1 MKIVYNIIKTSFE
14 HVIASFCVFFP
25 SGCKGSTIWPH
36 PVSNNE
42 NIETNMDKYSEI
54 RQNAVGNGLVVVQGA
69 FCSNG
74 IYFGQPLEPRDIVN
88 YRDCNQNS
96 TPSTDSVIEVT
107 NFCDW
112 DVQCG
117 RQALSSTRNDS
128 FVDNIHLGITIIN
141 NADINQN
148 KDIDAAEY
156 SKLSLLTEIMSV
168 NSKHDLETENT
179 NSNHEP
185 QFRRSID
192 TDVSNDDR
200 GFGKYLARQISD
212 LQNDLSSKKTY
223 AQSLTQSYT
232 YSEFDKVSKFNSCD
246 SQENQSSENN
256 SDCGELNPEFDLPDQ
271 PENTYQDDNGGEQKK
286 FSKSY
291 WRKQRRLRLKE
302 RLLAEK
308 MLMEN
313 NPNMVV
319 EEKESQKPAKGVKS
333 KDTKQLGPDG
343 YTSNSC
349 DINSAITGSDGLN
362 KTLLDTKCHKRS
374 FSKADH
380 IYIECSDKPY
390 FRSHVSSHNETENI
404 KTDHVAL
411 VQNDSSLIVP
421 CDNLT
426 EAHSREENKTQQASE
441 SFSQRCRSRRDQQD
455 NGLGMY
461 CARILRETQN
471 SLRRNNLA
479 NNKKRV
485 KTDIPSELCFDSCNT
500 IHSRLDVPQDGGIN
514 NNLSTV
520 IERISLSD
528 PCPVNV
534 RPGQSQMDTTSTKA
548 WDESQTYV
556 HFFDAEPEFAQLPP
570 KAKRRRRRPKSSLS
584 TTPVTNALTVHSRS
598 NSSTSSLSQEPESG
612 TDTGVHASFSCS
624 VLEQLTDSRSSSGE
638 RLRRSSS
645 PSFIFDPEISSQIPF
660 YFTEPDIED
669 FGIKAFS
676 FETPDYD
683 SSNDDSWSDFDTDDD
698 VEEHVSSDHAEIVI
712 PDLCDSEKDSEKSTD
727 NDTIGQ
733 EDSEIL
739 EIDYDSY
746 LPAHVLMHVKRDLVS
761 VLMEYGQTREV
772 KVSFKDMERSGPH
785 HASRFH
791 TAAVVDGETF
801 PTGSGSSKKNAKK
814 AAAAQALK
822 IMYDRGRKN
831 LEMVNEVAHKK
842 LKAMSNE
849 EVGSHAHRVVLVCRH
864 VLDTAEET
872 QFINY
877 SKDKIA
883 AAFVLE
889 YHGKMR
895 VVGLGTGNRCIL
907 YQHMTLDGKRI
918 IHSHA
923 EIIARRAF
931 VRYLFKQLLNY
942 NGNRSHPI
950 FTRSDTG
957 KLKIRDKIQV
967 HLYISRPPCG
977 DAAAF
982 PTISNFPNKMRAIR
996 KQGQL
1001 RTIIDDG
1008 EGAIPTDFPV
1018 PAGANGKE
1026 RLRIM
1031 TCSDKICRWNVLGVQ
1046 GALLSHFL
1054 DPIYISSLVIGSHT
1068 GDQRG
1073 HVPRAV
1079 SGRLKCGRL
1088 HEVIQRPYRINTP
1101 DIHYPHDD
1109 LADNYNIT
1117 KSKQYCI
1124 TWSYGDIDAEVIDA
1138 ITGVTNMETM
1148 EEVIPSRISKITLY
1162 HMFQQICKRYGRHDL
1177 VGLDYLKA
1185 KRSATTFQRMKSF
1198 VGQHLAAMGF
1208 GQWYSLQETYGTDS
1222 LKCPGPNFKTFNLK
1236 LVLFIMLNES

>member
-1 MKIVYNIIKTSFE
+1 M
-14 HVIASFCVFFP
+14 
-25 SGCKGSTIWPH
+25 
-36 PVSNNE
+36 
-42 NIETNMDKYSEI
+42 
-54 RQNAVGNGLVVVQGA
+54 
-69 FCSNG
+69 
-74 IYFGQPLEPRDIVN
+74 PR
-88 YRDCNQNS
+88 
-96 TPSTDSVIEVT
+96 
-107 NFCDW
+107 
-112 DVQCG
+112 
-117 RQALSSTRNDS
+117 TR
-128 FVDNIHLGITIIN
+128 V
-141 NADINQN
+141 
-148 KDIDAAEY
+148 
-156 SKLSLLTEIMSV
+156 
-168 NSKHDLETENT
+168 
-179 NSNHEP
+179 
-185 QFRRSID
+185 FRRSVPPSSPTLITTSKQCVSTCTPLTSTPTLQVANQRTTSQVFTGD
-192 TDVSNDDR
+192 DCGNDLCWMASHLATKQKGVSEDTLDRRDNTGVITGHNDNQTSLAATFRKQSEDVKRECDGRKRTKKSRKHGRPATTVQKLKHDSETCCENSTDVEQR
-200 GFGKYLARQISD
+200 TEIS
-212 LQNDLSSKKTY
+212 
-223 AQSLTQSYT
+223 QSLRSKLLTQKY
-232 YSEFDKVSKFNSCD
+232 
-246 SQENQSSENN
+246 
-256 SDCGELNPEFDLPDQ
+256 
-271 PENTYQDDNGGEQKK
+271 
-286 FSKSY
+286 
-291 WRKQRRLRLKE
+291 
-302 RLLAEK
+302 
-308 MLMEN
+308 
-313 NPNMVV
+313 
-319 EEKESQKPAKGVKS
+319 
-333 KDTKQLGPDG
+333 
-343 YTSNSC
+343 
-349 DINSAITGSDGLN
+349 
-362 KTLLDTKCHKRS
+362 
-374 FSKADH
+374 
-380 IYIECSDKPY
+380 
-390 FRSHVSSHNETENI
+390 
-404 KTDHVAL
+404 
-411 VQNDSSLIVP
+411 
-421 CDNLT
+421 
-426 EAHSREENKTQQASE
+426 
-441 SFSQRCRSRRDQQD
+441 RSRRDLED
-455 NGLGMY
+455 YGLGMY

-471 SLRRNNLA
+471 
-479 NNKKRV
+479 
-485 KTDIPSELCFDSCNT
+485 NT
-500 IHSRLDVPQDGGIN
+500 QNRTKG
-514 NNLSTV
+514 NLSKDHCSHLDSFNASLSTDWDLP
-520 IERISLSD
+520 ILIQSISLSD
-528 PCPVNV
+528 SSSVKAC
-534 RPGQSQMDTTSTKA
+534 SEIFSMDRNSSETSDSLYLRTCS
-548 WDESQTYV
+548 E
-556 HFFDAEPEFAQLPP
+556 AELETADVPT
-570 KAKRRRRRPKSSLS
+570 KAKRRRRRRPQKAS
-584 TTPVTNALTVHSRS
+584 TSTPVANAFTVHSRS
-598 NSSTSSLSQEPESG
+598 NSSASSSSLALQDTDSG
-612 TDTGVHASFSCS
+612 VETNSRTSIHTSFSCS
-624 VLEQLTDSRSSSGE
+624 TFEQVTDSRSSSSE
-638 RLRRSSS
+638 RLLRCSS
-645 PSFIFDPEISSQIPF
+645 PSFTYDPEISSVIPF
-660 YFTEPDIED
+660 YFTEPALDV
-669 FGIKAFS
+669 
-676 FETPDYD
+676 FEPIPL
-683 SSNDDSWSDFDTDDD
+683 DFDIQEERDIGEQHSWLDFD
-698 VEEHVSSDHAEIVI
+698 VDFNDRISEQI
-712 PDLCDSEKDSEKSTD
+712 PTEDLLYTPR
-727 NDTIGQ
+727 DTESLELI
-733 EDSEIL
+733 ENA

-842 LKAMSNE
+842 LRAMSIE

-931 VRYLFKQLLNY
+931 IRYLFKQLQNY

-1138 ITGVTNMETM
+1138 ITGVTNMEAM

-1162 HMFQQICKRYGRHDL
+1162 NMFQQICKRYGRHDL
-1177 VGLDYLKA
+1177 AGLDYLKA

-1222 LKCPGPNFKTFNLK
+1222 LKCPGPC
-1236 LVLFIMLNES
+1236 

>member
-1 MKIVYNIIKTSFE
+1 MPRIRIVSRSKPPPAAPLAGTVTS
-14 HVIASFCVFFP
+14 P
-25 SGCKGSTIWPH
+25 
-36 PVSNNE
+36 
-42 NIETNMDKYSEI
+42 
-54 RQNAVGNGLVVVQGA
+54 
-69 FCSNG
+69 
-74 IYFGQPLEPRDIVN
+74 
-88 YRDCNQNS
+88 
-96 TPSTDSVIEVT
+96 
-107 NFCDW
+107 
-112 DVQCG
+112 
-117 RQALSSTRNDS
+117 LSSTYIASTAPSQSRGEDRHVS
-128 FVDNIHLGITIIN
+128 QKACI
-141 NADINQN
+141 
-148 KDIDAAEY
+148 
-156 SKLSLLTEIMSV
+156 
-168 NSKHDLETENT
+168 SKHKGLQWDIFPSDLTTASPQGYRIDETEAGYASDVQEHHFNGAFDLLDEGRRAAGSIKRHLRSCSGQKKHYKDRHNKSYSE
-179 NSNHEP
+179 NSHFRHCSPEINEYPSNCCVGQDKNVNAALELMEIRGGLSIQCQGHPKPCLKNRDPLEKTLNRASKT
-185 QFRRSID
+185 RRSRKE
-192 TDVSNDDR
+192 T
-200 GFGKYLARQISD
+200 
-212 LQNDLSSKKTY
+212 
-223 AQSLTQSYT
+223 
-232 YSEFDKVSKFNSCD
+232 
-246 SQENQSSENN
+246 
-256 SDCGELNPEFDLPDQ
+256 PE
-271 PENTYQDDNGGEQKK
+271 
-286 FSKSY
+286 
-291 WRKQRRLRLKE
+291 
-302 RLLAEK
+302 
-308 MLMEN
+308 
-313 NPNMVV
+313 V
-319 EEKESQKPAKGVKS
+319 
-333 KDTKQLGPDG
+333 
-343 YTSNSC
+343 
-349 DINSAITGSDGLN
+349 I
-362 KTLLDTKCHKRS
+362 H
-374 FSKADH
+374 
-380 IYIECSDKPY
+380 
-390 FRSHVSSHNETENI
+390 
-404 KTDHVAL
+404 
-411 VQNDSSLIVP
+411 
-421 CDNLT
+421 
-426 EAHSREENKTQQASE
+426 
-441 SFSQRCRSRRDQQD
+441 
-455 NGLGMY
+455 GMF
-461 CARILRETQN
+461 CARILCETQN
-471 SLRRNNLA
+471 SNNPNVFSPTGLKRQSIVNSSNVSFRDVDSSGHNAVTPRRQLAGLTSQSKLGFAAHVSFRDVDRERRNDKHDQQGDINTPFQMLDISDTFVEPDVGGVHLTPVTRS
-479 NNKKRV
+479 KR
-485 KTDIPSELCFDSCNT
+485 
-500 IHSRLDVPQDGGIN
+500 
-514 NNLSTV
+514 
-520 IERISLSD
+520 
-528 PCPVNV
+528 
-534 RPGQSQMDTTSTKA
+534 
-548 WDESQTYV
+548 
-556 HFFDAEPEFAQLPP
+556 
-570 KAKRRRRRPKSSLS
+570 KRRRGYKKETLCAADADVLPTNDGSGSRTAATMSPLLDIDSGIEMNSQSSAYSIISYQTL
-584 TTPVTNALTVHSRS
+584 
-598 NSSTSSLSQEPESG
+598 EPML
-612 TDTGVHASFSCS
+612 DT
-624 VLEQLTDSRSSSGE
+624 RSSSAE
-638 RLRRSSS
+638 RRRFCTS
-645 PSFIFDPEISSQIPF
+645 PNFTYDPELSSQIPY
-660 YFTEPDIED
+660 YFKEPALEEYALTPADCDSVMNLLSTWDNED
-669 FGIKAFS
+669 AIS
-676 FETPDYD
+676 PVL
-683 SSNDDSWSDFDTDDD
+683 SWSEFDSFDDGLSRD
-698 VEEHVSSDHAEIVI
+698 ESRPALLELTKFKIDDLTEEADDGLSRDESRPALLELTEEADDANPLIPSSLSGPPLI
-712 PDLCDSEKDSEKSTD
+712 
-727 NDTIGQ
+727 
-733 EDSEIL
+733 

-831 LEMVNEVAHKK
+831 LEVVNEMAHKK
-842 LKAMSNE
+842 LRAMSDE
-849 EVGSHAHRVVLVCRH
+849 EVGSHAHRVVLVSRH

-931 VRYLFKQLLNY
+931 LRYLYKQLQTY

-1054 DPIYISSLVIGSHT
+1054 DPIYINSLVIGSHT

-1088 HEVIQRPYRINTP
+1088 HEVIQRPYRINSP

-1138 ITGVTNMETM
+1138 ITGVTNMEAM

-1162 HMFQQICKRYGRHDL
+1162 HLFQQVCKRYGRHDIAN
-1177 VGLDYLKA
+1177 LDYLKA

-1222 LKCPGPNFKTFNLK
+1222 LKCPGPC
-1236 LVLFIMLNES
+1236 

>member
-1 MKIVYNIIKTSFE
+1 MPRTRIISRTKAPVSPPTVATSSVLSSKVLMSKKKVIIHPLSFTNKTHTHRYLEGKVCQSNLGESNQYNITGPLTDEIKYFTINDQHRNANTIVKLRSPSFE
-14 HVIASFCVFFP
+14 HYSNRSQRISCCRIRKDSDSAEFSRAEHQESGYCCKYRDKTFSISSNQTICEGSAESCKIEEINDVFQIKDANNVASLDQ
-25 SGCKGSTIWPH
+25 SKINCKGHTDISKNTGNERRSRSHKKNDFDTGMYSIRVLREVHRSNSENKCPLTMNSKCAEKVNKKDRSSVTVDKVDDFMRGATH
-36 PVSNNE
+36 FELSSQNPTSISKQGMKTNAVESDDKTECPLISGLILNFTSNQKAVSRE
-42 NIETNMDKYSEI
+42 SATNMDFIQDE
-54 RQNAVGNGLVVVQGA
+54 
-69 FCSNG
+69 
-74 IYFGQPLEPRDIVN
+74 
-88 YRDCNQNS
+88 
-96 TPSTDSVIEVT
+96 DS
-107 NFCDW
+107 
-112 DVQCG
+112 
-117 RQALSSTRNDS
+117 
-128 FVDNIHLGITIIN
+128 
-141 NADINQN
+141 
-148 KDIDAAEY
+148 
-156 SKLSLLTEIMSV
+156 
-168 NSKHDLETENT
+168 
-179 NSNHEP
+179 
-185 QFRRSID
+185 
-192 TDVSNDDR
+192 
-200 GFGKYLARQISD
+200 
-212 LQNDLSSKKTY
+212 
-223 AQSLTQSYT
+223 
-232 YSEFDKVSKFNSCD
+232 
-246 SQENQSSENN
+246 N
-256 SDCGELNPEFDLPDQ
+256 SD
-271 PENTYQDDNGGEQKK
+271 
-286 FSKSY
+286 SKTCPSV
-291 WRKQRRLRLKE
+291 L
-302 RLLAEK
+302 EK
-308 MLMEN
+308 N
-313 NPNMVV
+313 
-319 EEKESQKPAKGVKS
+319 
-333 KDTKQLGPDG
+333 
-343 YTSNSC
+343 
-349 DINSAITGSDGLN
+349 
-362 KTLLDTKCHKRS
+362 
-374 FSKADH
+374 
-380 IYIECSDKPY
+380 
-390 FRSHVSSHNETENI
+390 VS
-404 KTDHVAL
+404 
-411 VQNDSSLIVP
+411 
-421 CDNLT
+421 
-426 EAHSREENKTQQASE
+426 
-441 SFSQRCRSRRDQQD
+441 
-455 NGLGMY
+455 
-461 CARILRETQN
+461 
-471 SLRRNNLA
+471 
-479 NNKKRV
+479 
-485 KTDIPSELCFDSCNT
+485 
-500 IHSRLDVPQDGGIN
+500 
-514 NNLSTV
+514 
-520 IERISLSD
+520 
-528 PCPVNV
+528 
-534 RPGQSQMDTTSTKA
+534 
-548 WDESQTYV
+548 
-556 HFFDAEPEFAQLPP
+556 
-570 KAKRRRRRPKSSLS
+570 KAKRRRRRRPKRQLLATTTDINS
-584 TTPVTNALTVHSRS
+584 TIVFPTHSES
-598 NSSTSSLSQEPESG
+598 NITSVDNSSCSHSSCTSLELSI
-612 TDTGVHASFSCS
+612 
-624 VLEQLTDSRSSSGE
+624 DSRSSSAE
-638 RLRRSSS
+638 RLRLCSS
-645 PSFIFDPEISSQIPF
+645 PDFVYDPEVASQIPF
-660 YFTEPDIED
+660 YFKEPVLEDSGLPHFTVDFNCNLQTCEDGDDERSTSSWTEFD
-669 FGIKAFS
+669 KL
-676 FETPDYD
+676 
-683 SSNDDSWSDFDTDDD
+683 SDFDVTFPDPLFDLD
-698 VEEHVSSDHAEIVI
+698 NCEPSECLIENTTGSVLTSNEEDHNIANLQPTSPICVLE
-712 PDLCDSEKDSEKSTD
+712 P
-727 NDTIGQ
+727 
-733 EDSEIL
+733 L

-831 LEMVNEVAHKK
+831 LEVVNEMAHKK
-842 LKAMSNE
+842 LRAMSDE
-849 EVGSHAHRVVLVCRH
+849 EVGSHAHRVVLVSRH

-931 VRYLFKQLLNY
+931 LRYLYKQLQTY

-1054 DPIYISSLVIGSHT
+1054 DPIYINSLVIGSHT

-1138 ITGVTNMETM
+1138 ITGVTNMEAM
-1148 EEVIPSRISKITLY
+1148 EEVIPSRVSKITLY
-1162 HMFQQICKRYGRHDL
+1162 QLFQQVCKRYGRHDL
-1177 VGLDYLKA
+1177 ANLEYLKA

-1222 LKCPGPNFKTFNLK
+1222 LKCPGPC
-1236 LVLFIMLNES
+1236 

>member
-1 MKIVYNIIKTSFE
+1 M
-14 HVIASFCVFFP
+14 
-25 SGCKGSTIWPH
+25 PH
-36 PVSNNE
+36 PFVNHE
-42 NIETNMDKYSEI
+42 NIPENMDSIE
-54 RQNAVGNGLVVVQGA
+54 RFAGMSQHANGNGLKLVSKSGSYH
-69 FCSNG
+69 SNV
-74 IYFGQPLEPRDIVN
+74 IQFGQSLEMLTEFQNIRDRN
-88 YRDCNQNS
+88 HNS
-96 TPSTDSVIEVT
+96 TSGENGVNESEGSLDWNDSNKLLAFVPNQKDKLSYRLHDHTGLQTVEINPNDYV
-107 NFCDW
+107 F
-112 DVQCG
+112 DVQELDQLGQLAESFSHPKAKFEEKLKQQLDG
-117 RQALSSTRNDS
+117 RSVGVNTAVDSDYSSVVSTNLE
-128 FVDNIHLGITIIN
+128 IE
-141 NADINQN
+141 DINTLFDLDLDLN
-148 KDIDAAEY
+148 KIDQHDEDRKNKKSSSGQHLLAIVAAE
-156 SKLSLLTEIMSV
+156 SP
-168 NSKHDLETENT
+168 NT
-179 NSNHEP
+179 N
-185 QFRRSID
+185 
-192 TDVSNDDR
+192 
-200 GFGKYLARQISD
+200 
-212 LQNDLSSKKTY
+212 KKTY
-223 AQSLTQSYT
+223 AQSVAESFAIKDDVGVDGSK
-232 YSEFDKVSKFNSCD
+232 SED
-246 SQENQSSENN
+246 SQLDLENLDQDLENL
-256 SDCGELNPEFDLPDQ
+256 DLNEDSCNENYSNLC
-271 PENTYQDDNGGEQKK
+271 ENTSKETSQDENGEQKK

-308 MLMEN
+308 MLMES
-313 NPNMVV
+313 NPDLVT
-319 EEKESQKPAKGVKS
+319 EKEESQKPTKGVKS
-333 KDTKQLGPDG
+333 K
-343 YTSNSC
+343 
-349 DINSAITGSDGLN
+349 
-362 KTLLDTKCHKRS
+362 
-374 FSKADH
+374 
-380 IYIECSDKPY
+380 
-390 FRSHVSSHNETENI
+390 
-404 KTDHVAL
+404 
-411 VQNDSSLIVP
+411 
-421 CDNLT
+421 
-426 EAHSREENKTQQASE
+426 
-441 SFSQRCRSRRDQQD
+441 
-455 NGLGMY
+455 
-461 CARILRETQN
+461 
-471 SLRRNNLA
+471 
-479 NNKKRV
+479 
-485 KTDIPSELCFDSCNT
+485 
-500 IHSRLDVPQDGGIN
+500 
-514 NNLSTV
+514 
-520 IERISLSD
+520 
-528 PCPVNV
+528 
-534 RPGQSQMDTTSTKA
+534 
-548 WDESQTYV
+548 
-556 HFFDAEPEFAQLPP
+556 
-570 KAKRRRRRPKSSLS
+570 
-584 TTPVTNALTVHSRS
+584 
-598 NSSTSSLSQEPESG
+598 
-612 TDTGVHASFSCS
+612 
-624 VLEQLTDSRSSSGE
+624 
-638 RLRRSSS
+638 
-645 PSFIFDPEISSQIPF
+645 
-660 YFTEPDIED
+660 
-669 FGIKAFS
+669 
-676 FETPDYD
+676 
-683 SSNDDSWSDFDTDDD
+683 
-698 VEEHVSSDHAEIVI
+698 
-712 PDLCDSEKDSEKSTD
+712 
-727 NDTIGQ
+727 
-733 EDSEIL
+733 

-831 LEMVNEVAHKK
+831 LEVVNEMAHKK
-842 LKAMSNE
+842 LRAMSDE
-849 EVGSHAHRVVLVCRH
+849 EVGSHAHRVVLVSRH

-931 VRYLFKQLLNY
+931 LRYLYKQLQTY

-1054 DPIYISSLVIGSHT
+1054 DPIYINSLVIGSHT

-1138 ITGVTNMETM
+1138 ITGVTNMEAM
-1148 EEVIPSRISKITLY
+1148 EEVIPSRVSKITLY
-1162 HMFQQICKRYGRHDL
+1162 QLFQQVCKRYGRHDL
-1177 VGLDYLKA
+1177 ANLEYLKA

-1222 LKCPGPNFKTFNLK
+1222 LKCPGPC
-1236 LVLFIMLNES
+1236 